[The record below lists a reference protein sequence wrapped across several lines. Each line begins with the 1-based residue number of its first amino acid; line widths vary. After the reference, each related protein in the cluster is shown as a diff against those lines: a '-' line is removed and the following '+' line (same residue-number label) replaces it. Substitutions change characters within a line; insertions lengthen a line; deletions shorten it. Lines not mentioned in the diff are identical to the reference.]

1 MTSSTAEHPA
11 VTRFREYLRIKTMQP
26 NPDYEGSTAFLINQA
41 IEIGMPYK
49 VVEVLVVISFT
60 LWTILCS
67 RKTHFSSCIT
77 APTVFVFYISTS
89 LVRQGQAH
97 RNHDL

>member
-41 IEIGMPYK
+41 NEIAMPYK
-49 VVEVLVVISFT
+49 VVEVKPRLLHLSTTTRFMTHLV
-60 LWTILCS
+60 
-67 RKTHFSSCIT
+67 H
-77 APTVFVFYISTS
+77 P
-89 LVRQGQAH
+89 Q
-97 RNHDL
+97 